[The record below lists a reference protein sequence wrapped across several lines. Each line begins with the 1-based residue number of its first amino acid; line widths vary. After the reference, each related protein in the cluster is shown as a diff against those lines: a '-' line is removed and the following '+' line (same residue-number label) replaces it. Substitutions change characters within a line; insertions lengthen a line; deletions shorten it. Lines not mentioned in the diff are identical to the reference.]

1 LVKKSGNVFSFWS
14 RLESIVIAMRS
25 SAKISLESIIFE
37 QKKELSQETKDWLQ
51 FWTETAP
58 RGLPPNNVIEEL
70 KPYRPTETK
79 LLWRY
84 VQNVQT
90 EDQKQLL
97 SWLPTVKEVI
107 SSFFEGPPMY
117 IKVAEVEPSNI
128 LVDMRLVV
136 NAYPEMDNFVLPDEV
151 ITYQLKVT
159 VG

>member
-1 LVKKSGNVFSFWS
+1 
-14 RLESIVIAMRS
+14 MRS
-25 SAKISLESIIFE
+25 SAKICLENIIFE
-37 QKKELSQETKDWLQ
+37 QKKELSQETKDWLRV
-51 FWTETAP
+51 WTETAP

-84 VQNVQT
+84 VHHLQT

-107 SSFFEGPPMY
+107 NAFFEGPPIY

-128 LVDMRLVV
+128 LVDMRSVV
-136 NAYPEMDNFVLPDEV
+136 NAYPEMDKFVLRDEV
-151 ITYQLKVT
+151 VTYQV
-159 VG
+159 